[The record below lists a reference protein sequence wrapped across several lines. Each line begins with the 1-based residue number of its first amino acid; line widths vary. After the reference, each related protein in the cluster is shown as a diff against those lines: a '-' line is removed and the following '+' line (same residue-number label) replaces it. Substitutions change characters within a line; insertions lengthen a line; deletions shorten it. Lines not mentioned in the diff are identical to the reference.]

1 MDYGKIR
8 EDGTIQAQG
17 NPVSVTVANPT
28 AAQRKSLATL
38 RGELP
43 LTYTEQPEYD
53 HETQYLTEYWVEENG
68 KAVQN
73 WAIHDIEDIEIAE
86 TEE

>member
-8 EDGTIQAQG
+8 EDGTIQVQG

-28 AAQRKSLATL
+28 AAQRKSLANL

-43 LTYTEQPEYD
+43 LTYTTPPEYD
-53 HETQYLTEYWVEENG
+53 PETQYLTEYWVEENG

-73 WAIHDIEDIEIAE
+73 WAIHDIEFDE